1 MILKGEGDVCMGNV
15 VDFCAFS
22 GKQPTAEPGEILELT
37 AHLLGMSISGDL
49 VGLAVCARGRDGHED
64 MAVAGVYRTNPALG
78 RNAAMR
84 LSGRL
89 AEIAAL
95 HQNQKAGVRSV

>member
-1 MILKGEGDVCMGNV
+1 MGKV

-22 GKQPTAEPGEILELT
+22 GKQPAKPGEMLELT
-37 AHLLGMSISGDL
+37 THLLRLSISGDL
-49 VGLAVCARGRDGHED
+49 EGLAVCARGRDGHED
-64 MAVAGVYRTNPALG
+64 MAVAGVYRTNPSLG

-89 AEIAAL
+89 AEIAAR
-95 HQNQKAGVRSV
+95 HQKIGVRSV